1 MKSVIS
7 SLLAAIAISTQVFAQ
22 PQPAVTTT
30 KSIPVATLE
39 VGYYTTTALVFPAT
53 IVDGDKGYRDLLASP
68 QSKVSNVL
76 NLKAAVKYF
85 MPTNLHVY
93 TSDQKVYTF
102 RVVYVDSP
110 AVTTYDIASLP
121 QADKVRANPQLS
133 EAGGLLNENALQRVV
148 ATVRNAKSFVRKSAA
163 NDDVWVQLQTIHQV
177 GDNLFFKFTIR
188 NNAFLSY
195 QLDFVRAYITDKQ
208 QGKRSSLQQRELI
221 PAYQDSI
228 PAFDNRSEVSFI
240 IAIPRFSLTE
250 NKRFHFEFF
259 ERNGG
264 RHVKLSIRNRQLYQ
278 AQVLPTHSIH

>member
-1 MKSVIS
+1 MKSFIS
-7 SLLAAIAISTQVFAQ
+7 SLLAAIVCSSPAFAQ

-30 KSIPVATLE
+30 QSIPVATLE
-39 VGYYTTTALVFPAT
+39 VGYYTTTALVFPAA

-85 MPTNLHVY
+85 VPTNLHVY

-110 AVTTYDIASLP
+110 AVTTYDVATLP
-121 QADKVRANPQLS
+121 QADKVRANSQLS

-148 ATVRNAKSFVRKSAA
+148 TTIRNAKSFVRKSAA

-177 GDNLFFKFTIR
+177 GENLFFKFTIR

-208 QGKRSSLQQRELI
+208 KGKRSSLQQRELI

-264 RHVKLSIRNRQLYQ
+264 RHVKLSVKNRQLYK
-278 AQVLPTHSIH
+278 AQVLPTHSIY